1 MNSTNDF
8 EERFKRL
15 KLQYTEQI
23 PEKISAI
30 IEDWQ
35 NTKETGD
42 QETLKRLHRNVHSL
56 VGTSGT
62 FGFSNLSLQA
72 RELEIELKTFTEI
85 PKEKPYFLEKTHTVE
100 EKINALIY
108 LIQTINLKS

>member
-1 MNSTNDF
+1 MNTTNDF

-15 KLQYTEQI
+15 KLQYAEQV

-30 IEDWQ
+30 VEDWQ

-62 FGFSNLSLQA
+62 FGFSDLSLQA
-72 RELEIELKTFTEI
+72 RELEIELKPFTET
-85 PKEKPYFLEKTHTVE
+85 PQKNPYFLEKTHTIE

-108 LIQTINLKS
+108 LIKTTNLKL

>member
-1 MNSTNDF
+1 MNTTNDV

-15 KLQYTEQI
+15 KLQYTKQI

-56 VGTSGT
+56 VCTSGT
-62 FGFSNLSLQA
+62 FGFSDLSLLA
-72 RELEIELKTFTEI
+72 RELEIELKPFSEI
-85 PKEKPYFLEKTHTVE
+85 PTKKPYFLEKIHTIE

-108 LIQTINLKS
+108 LIKTINIKS